1 MWPRYRSHDFFMD
14 NLQNNLKKSK
24 IFVKNHLKSINH
36 CVKLLNVGLMEGNFS
51 KCCCQ
56 IV

>member
-24 IFVKNHLKSINH
+24 IFVKNHLKSINQ